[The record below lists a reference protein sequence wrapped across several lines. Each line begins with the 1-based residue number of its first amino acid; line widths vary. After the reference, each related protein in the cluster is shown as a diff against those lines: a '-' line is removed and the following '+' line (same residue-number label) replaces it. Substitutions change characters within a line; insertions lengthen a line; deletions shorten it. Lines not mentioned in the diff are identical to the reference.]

1 MKNIKLSFVFLTCLF
16 VMQQASIAQ
25 SQLQTKNPPQ
35 FASNRI
41 TQNNIRV
48 TLVEAANITSLQGM
62 QTTSLLFVVE
72 HLDTK
77 DQQRGASNIDFLD
90 VNAERI
96 AQKPP
101 FDEELLKSGTVI
113 HNYSD
118 YKSPWQTK
126 LPEPKDPKRAYIVHQ
141 WFRTP
146 IPENS
151 KFLAVKL
158 SGEQFKF
165 PLSGR

>member
-1 MKNIKLSFVFLTCLF
+1 MKNIKLGFVFLTCLF
-16 VMQQASIAQ
+16 VLQQADVAQ
-25 SQLQTKNPPQ
+25 SQLQTKIPPQ
-35 FASNRI
+35 FASHSL
-41 TQNNIRV
+41 TQHNIRV
-48 TLVEAANITSLQGM
+48 TLVEAANITSLQGI

-77 DQQRGASNIDFLD
+77 EIQPGTSNINFLD
-90 VNAERI
+90 GNAERI
-96 AQKPP
+96 AQKSPSV
-101 FDEELLKSGTVI
+101 EELLKSGAVI

-126 LPEPKDPKRAYIVHQ
+126 LPNPKDPKRAYIVHQ

-146 IPENS
+146 IPGNS
-151 KFLAVKL
+151 KFLAVEL

-165 PLSGR
+165 PLNGG

>member
-1 MKNIKLSFVFLTCLF
+1 MNIIKLGFVFLFCLF
-16 VMQQASIAQ
+16 VLQQAGVAQ
-25 SQLQTKNPPQ
+25 SQLQTKDPPQ
-35 FASNRI
+35 FASHRI

-48 TLVEAANITSLQGM
+48 TLVEAANITSLQGIH
-62 QTTSLLFVVE
+62 TTSLLFVVE

-77 DQQRGASNIDFLD
+77 EIHRGASNISFLD

-96 AQKPP
+96 AQTPP
-101 FDEELLKSGTVI
+101 SDKEMLKSGTVI
-113 HNYSD
+113 HDYSD
-118 YKSPWQTK
+118 YESPWQTK
-126 LPEPKDPKRAYIVHQ
+126 LPKPNDPKRAYIVHQ

-146 IPENS
+146 IPGNS

-165 PLSGR
+165 PLNGG